1 MSARRPFPQ
10 RLLLLLAAAV
20 WTAAPAAAQHGHHAG
35 HAQHAGGPAAGAGD
49 PHAAHRA
56 MTAAGA
62 GGEAERVSGLDIPDV
77 AVLTQD
83 GEPRRF
89 YSDLVRG
96 RVVAMNFVFTT
107 CTTICPPMGANFGRL
122 QQELGERLG
131 RDVHLISVSVDPTT
145 DTPQR
150 LAAWAARFG
159 ARDGWTLVT
168 GDQQEVE
175 RLLKSLQVFNADIRE
190 HSPVVLI
197 GDEARGEW
205 TRAWGLAGPAE
216 LAAIIARVGE
226 GADEPDG
233 TEDHDAHAA
242 HGGHRAHAGHGM
254 PADGGRR

>member
-1 MSARRPFPQ
+1 MSSRRPGLQ
-10 RLLLLLAAAV
+10 HLLLLLAAAV
-20 WTAAPAAAQHGHHAG
+20 AAVAWSAAPAFAQHEH
-35 HAQHAGGPAAGAGD
+35 QAAAGD
-49 PHAAHRA
+49 PQTDPHADHRA
-56 MTAAGA
+56 MMAEGA
-62 GGEAERVSGLDIPDV
+62 GGEAEAVSGLSIPDV
-77 AVLTQD
+77 PVLTQD
-83 GEPRRF
+83 GEERRF
-89 YSDLVRG
+89 YSDLVAG
-96 RVVAMNFVFTT
+96 KVVAMNFVFTT

-150 LAAWAARFG
+150 LAAWAAQFD

-197 GDEARGEW
+197 GDDARGEW

-216 LAAIIARVGE
+216 LAAIIARVEDGGE
-226 GADEPDG
+226 QRGGPAG
-233 TEDHDAHAA
+233 HDAHAA
-242 HGGHRAHAGHGM
+242 HGGHDAHDAHAA
-254 PADGGRR
+254 PAEGGRR